1 MHKRYTTT
9 DGAQRNQEADYWRE
23 VISEALFNL
32 QVAFNDDGAVRGQ
45 LDQWDLAPASLS
57 LLVSGGLDCKRL
69 RQHCDKEERQL
80 LLTVPVQGDV
90 EFSQLGRTTRCA
102 PGQFVLELS
111 EEPYEFGCGQ
121 DSTMWVLKVPV
132 SAVKARIG
140 EPRRFC
146 ARQYDG
152 SQGVGRLFHDYLQLV
167 TQHCELGHSHQ
178 LLSMMGTHLI
188 DLLSLSLQQH
198 PDALQSEQSA
208 VRDAHLVR
216 IEAYVRRHLS
226 DPELS
231 PGTIAEGC
239 GISPRYLH
247 LLFKDTGEPVSQW
260 IRGLRLQFAHEALN
274 RADRSTSVAQ
284 IAYAAG
290 FGDHAKFTHAFS
302 RKFGHAPSE
311 LLRAARAK

>member
-1 MHKRYTTT
+1 MHKRYAT
-9 DGAQRNQEADYWRE
+9 DGVQGNQEAGYWRQ

-32 QVAFNDDGAVRGQ
+32 EVAFPDDRVVRGR
-45 LDQWDLAPASLS
+45 LDQWDLAPISLS
-57 LLVSGGLDCKRL
+57 LLVSGGLQCRRL
-69 RQHCDKEERQL
+69 RQHCEAEERQL

-90 EFSQLGRTTRCA
+90 EFSQLGRSTRCA

-111 EEPYEFGCGQ
+111 EEPYEFGYGQ

-132 SAVKARIG
+132 SAVRARIG

-167 TQHCELGHSHQ
+167 TRHCEMGHAPQ
-178 LLSMMGTHLI
+178 LLSTMGTHLV

-198 PDALQSEQSA
+198 PDALQSRQSA
-208 VRDAHLVR
+208 VRDAHLAR
-216 IEAYVRRHLS
+216 IEAYVRQHLS

-231 PGTIAEGC
+231 PGAIAQGC

-247 LLFKDTGEPVSQW
+247 LLFKDTGDSVSQW
-260 IRGLRLQFAHEALN
+260 IRELRLQFAHEALS

-284 IAYAAG
+284 VAYAAG